1 VVEARVHRARV
12 VERAVVPVPARLTHQ
27 GATPERVRS
36 LLYTIVHRESSRPR
50 ASPADPP
57 GGNTGAG
64 VESAIYD
71 SSQRESSRP
80 RASPADPPGGNTG
93 AGA

>member
-27 GATPERVRS
+27 GATPERLRS